1 MSVRHS
7 EERRFRWEVRRS
19 GVEDQQQNGKVWKER
34 DRHVL
39 IFLFKRVF
47 RSTVERFEVWKGNT
61 LDRKKCERKFDSN
74 PVTEKAKK
82 RGNNKYR
89 GRKEKKNHRGSVRKG
104 AEGSR
109 INDFIMPLRN
119 I

>member
-1 MSVRHS
+1 M
-7 EERRFRWEVRRS
+7 
-19 GVEDQQQNGKVWKER
+19 G
-34 DRHVL
+34 
-39 IFLFKRVF
+39 
-47 RSTVERFEVWKGNT
+47 
-61 LDRKKCERKFDSN
+61 KKCERKFDSN

-89 GRKEKKNHRGSVRKG
+89 GRKEKKNRRGSVRKG

-109 INDFIMPLRN
+109 INDFIMPQRN